1 MRGPRSVWSIATLA
15 VALLAVAVGGHALQG
30 AQAPLSDEGSHYVQ
44 VVQTDGSGVVAGLVT
59 ETTEGTLGLSSDRSV
74 ADEGWVI
81 VHPEDVEARSEVEL
95 REEIPFEDPNGGSW
109 MEREVAIGNST
120 AWTVPVGQPHDDASL
135 DGPYNFAVVVDW
147 DQVPEDSDLTTTYVD
162 EISFVE

>member
-30 AQAPLSDEGSHYVQ
+30 AQAPLSGEGSHYVQ

-59 ETTEGTLGLSSDRSV
+59 ETTEGPLGLSSDRSV

-109 MEREVAIGNST
+109 MEREVAIGTAT
-120 AWTVPVGQPHDDASL
+120 AWTVPVGQPREDASL